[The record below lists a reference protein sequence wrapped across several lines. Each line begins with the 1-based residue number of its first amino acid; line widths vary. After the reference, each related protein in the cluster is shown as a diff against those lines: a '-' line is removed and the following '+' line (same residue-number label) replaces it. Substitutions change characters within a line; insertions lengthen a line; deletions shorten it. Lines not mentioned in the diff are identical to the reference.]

1 MIAQQKYFLI
11 RNLESVYK
19 PTKCTPNRTYEN
31 TARTFNRTI
40 NNDQTELYR

>member
-1 MIAQQKYFLI
+1 MIAKQKYFLI

-31 TARTFNRTI
+31 AARTLNRTI
-40 NNDQTELYR
+40 NNDQTVLHH